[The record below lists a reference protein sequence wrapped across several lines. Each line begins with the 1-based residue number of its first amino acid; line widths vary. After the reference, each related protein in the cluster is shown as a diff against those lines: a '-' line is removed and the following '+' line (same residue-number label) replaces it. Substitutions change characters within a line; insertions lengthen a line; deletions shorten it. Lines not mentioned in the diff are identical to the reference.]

1 MSGLKRDYSELTTNW
16 RLLLAALV
24 GSAVG
29 FPTLPFFSI
38 GAFTP
43 IFHNAFG
50 WSQGA
55 MLGGLML
62 ASLMILVC
70 GPFVGAFIDRKGP
83 RLVTVA
89 SLVGLGLSYM
99 GLAAA
104 TGSMKVY
111 YAVWVA
117 MCITGLGA
125 SAISFTRVINSVFV
139 ERRGLA
145 LGIALSGSGVFAL
158 LVKPFAAWCI
168 AAFGW
173 RVALVAIGVL
183 PVLVAA
189 PLVWWGFPTR
199 WNVTKG
205 SPAAVETG
213 LDVRAAVQGKTF
225 WLLIVAFV
233 GMGFGIGAP
242 VPNIEAILHAH
253 HLDPRAIVNAAALV
267 GVSIILGRFVGGWLI
282 DRMWAPALA
291 MIVLLCAALGCMIL
305 SQAHVTAFGAS
316 AAIALVGLTAGLEYD
331 MLSYLVA
338 RYIGVRHYGA
348 TYSILYGVFAIG
360 AGGGPAL
367 LGRAYDL
374 AGSYT
379 TGLWICAGA
388 LVVSGACLLLLGPY
402 PTQFGF
408 AKARRGQERSRR
420 RSLQAAR
427 TDQSRAECE

>member
-43 IFHNAFG
+43 IFHDAFG

-70 GPFVGAFIDRKGP
+70 GPFVG
-83 RLVTVA
+83 
-89 SLVGLGLSYM
+89 GLSYM

-104 TGSMKVY
+104 TGSLAVY
-111 YAVWVA
+111 YIAWVA
-117 MCITGLGA
+117 MCVTGLGA
-125 SAISFTRVINSVFV
+125 SAISFTRAINSVFV

-168 AAFGW
+168 DEFGW
-173 RVALVAIGVL
+173 RVALVAIGAL

-189 PLVWWGFPTR
+189 PLVWWGFPKR
-199 WNVTKG
+199 WAGTKG
-205 SPAAVETG
+205 NPAAVETG
-213 LDVRAAVQGKTF
+213 LSVKDALRSKTF
-225 WLLIVAFV
+225 WLLTVAFI

-242 VPNIEAILHAH
+242 VPNIEAILHAQN
-253 HLDPRAIVNAAALV
+253 LDPHAIVNAAALA
-267 GVSIILGRFVGGWLI
+267 GLSIILGRLVGGWLI
-282 DRMWAPALA
+282 DRMWAPVLA
-291 MIVLLCAALGCMIL
+291 MIVVLCAALGCMIL
-305 SQAHVTAFGAS
+305 SQAPVTAFSAS
-316 AAIALVGLTAGLEYD
+316 AAIALIGLAAGLEYD

-348 TYSILYGVFAIG
+348 IYSILYGVFAIG

-374 AGSYT
+374 TGSYT
-379 TGLWICAGA
+379 MGLQICAGA
-388 LVVSGACLLLLGPY
+388 LVVSGVLLLLLGPY
-402 PTQFGF
+402 PTQFGL
-408 AKARRGQERSRR
+408 AKAAPRPGKGG
-420 RSLQAAR
+420 
-427 TDQSRAECE
+427 DVD

>member
-1 MSGLKRDYSELTTNW
+1 MSGLKRSYSELTANW

-43 IFHNAFG
+43 IFHDAFG
-50 WSQGA
+50 WSQSA

-62 ASLMILVC
+62 AALMILVC
-70 GPFVGAFIDRKGP
+70 GPFVGAFIDRNGP

-89 SLVGLGLSYM
+89 SLVGLGVSYM

-104 TGSMKVY
+104 TGSLKVY
-111 YAVWVA
+111 YVAWVA
-117 MCITGLGA
+117 MCVTGLGA
-125 SAISFTRVINSVFV
+125 SAISFTRAINSVFV

-168 AAFGW
+168 EAFGW
-173 RVALVAIGVL
+173 RVALVGIGAL

-189 PLVWWGFPTR
+189 PLVFWGFPRR
-199 WNVTKG
+199 WTGTKG
-205 SPAAVETG
+205 SPATVETG
-213 LDVRAAVQGKTF
+213 LTFKDALRSKTF
-225 WLLIVAFV
+225 WLLTAAFV

-242 VPNIEAILHAH
+242 VPNIEAILHTQ
-253 HLDPRAIVNAAALV
+253 HLDPVAIVNAAALV
-267 GVSIILGRFVGGWLI
+267 GLSIILGRLVGGWLM
-282 DRMWAPALA
+282 DRMWAPALGT
-291 MIVLLCAALGCMIL
+291 IVVLCAAVGCMIL

-316 AAIALVGLTAGLEYD
+316 AAIAMVGLAAGLEYD

-338 RYIGVRHYGA
+338 RYVGVRHYGA
-348 TYSILYGVFAIG
+348 IYSILYGVFAIG

-374 AGSYT
+374 AGSFT
-379 TGLWICAGA
+379 MGLQICAGV
-388 LVVSGACLLLLGPY
+388 LVVSGVSMLLLGPY
-402 PTQFGF
+402 PTHFGF
-408 AKARRGQERSRR
+408 AKARRGENKSGM
-420 RSLQAAR
+420 
-427 TDQSRAECE
+427 

>member
-1 MSGLKRDYSELTTNW
+1 VKRDYSELTTNW

-43 IFHNAFG
+43 LFHDAYG
-50 WSQGA
+50 WSQA
-55 MLGGLML
+55 ALLGGLML

-70 GPFVGAFIDRKGP
+70 GPFVGAFIDRHGP
-83 RLVTVA
+83 RYVTVA

-104 TGSMKVY
+104 TGSMKIY
-111 YAVWVA
+111 YAAWVA
-117 MCITGLGA
+117 MCVTGLGA

-139 ERRGLA
+139 ARRGLA
-145 LGIALSGSGVFAL
+145 LGIALSGSGLFAV

-173 RVALVAIGVL
+173 RVALVAIGAL
-183 PVLVAA
+183 PVLIAA
-189 PLVWWGFPTR
+189 PLVWRWFPTR
-199 WNVTKG
+199 WEPAKG
-205 SPAAVETG
+205 SPATQETG
-213 LDVRAAVQGKTF
+213 LNVRDALRGRTF
-225 WLLIVAFV
+225 WLLILAFA
-233 GMGFGIGAP
+233 GMGLGIGAP

-253 HLDPRAIVNAAALV
+253 RLDPRAIVNAAALV
-267 GVSIILGRFVGGWLI
+267 GVSIILGRLVGGWLI
-282 DRMWAPALA
+282 DRVWAPALA
-291 MIVLLCAALGCMIL
+291 MIVLLCAALGCAIL
-305 SQAHVTAFGAS
+305 SQAQVTALEAS

-348 TYSILYGVFAIG
+348 IYSILYGVFAIG

-367 LGRAYDL
+367 LGHVFDL
-374 AGSYT
+374 AGSYAI
-379 TGLWICAGA
+379 GLRICAAA
-388 LVVSGACLLLLGPY
+388 LVVSGATLLLLGPY
-402 PTQFGF
+402 PKQFSKRSEEHD
-408 AKARRGQERSRR
+408 AQARGKG
-420 RSLQAAR
+420 
-427 TDQSRAECE
+427 RADHRLVTWDRPRNR

>member
-1 MSGLKRDYSELTTNW
+1 MSGPKRDYSELTTNW
-16 RLLLAALV
+16 RLLLATLV

-43 IFHNAFG
+43 IFHDAFG
-50 WSQGA
+50 WSQSA
-55 MLGGLML
+55 MLGGLVL

-111 YAVWVA
+111 YVVWVA
-117 MCITGLGA
+117 MCVTGLGA

-139 ERRGLA
+139 AHRGLA

-168 AAFGW
+168 SAFGW
-173 RVALVAIGVL
+173 RVALVAIGAL
-183 PVLVAA
+183 PVLFAA
-189 PLVWWGFPTR
+189 PLVWWGFPAR
-199 WNVTKG
+199 WKVAKA
-205 SPAAVETG
+205 SPAAAETG
-213 LDVRAAVQGKTF
+213 LDVRDALRGKTF

-242 VPNIEAILHAH
+242 VPNIEAILHDQ
-253 HLDPRAIVNAAALV
+253 HLEARAIVNAAALV
-267 GVSIILGRFVGGWLI
+267 GVSIILGRLVGGWLL

-305 SQAHVTAFGAS
+305 SQAHVTVFAAS

-348 TYSILYGVFAIG
+348 IYSILYGAFAIG

-367 LGRAYDL
+367 LGRAFDL

-402 PTQFGF
+402 PTRFSKRSEGNDAQ
-408 AKARRGQERSRR
+408 ARGEGRADHGLVTWDRSRHR
-420 RSLQAAR
+420 
-427 TDQSRAECE
+427 